1 MVSFVF
7 SYEYFIE
14 RSAKLNRDEHK
25 LSPDSYEQFINI
37 KKKLNIHNEFERVS
51 LLKPTTFAKQDEI
64 IGNLFKLFNKIT
76 EKTYEKLSNDIFS
89 IVSQNSLDSKKIC
102 DTFFKVILNNSFFC
116 HLYAKLYK
124 GFISITSE
132 FDSVLEIQISKYVEN
147 ITNII
152 YVSANEDYDK
162 YCDYVKKTEN
172 IKNFTNFLIQC
183 LEQRIIQS
191 DIIIDLAILFQK
203 YCLDNI
209 DDEEKLI
216 LNDVYISNIAIIVN
230 NAYKELRTKDKWE
243 IFMTNFELLMKSDG
257 CGKNKKMHFKLL
269 DISDNINKYTKRFK
283 GTNT

>member
-1 MVSFVF
+1 MVSVVF

-14 RSAKLNRDEHK
+14 RSAKLNRSEYK
-25 LSPDSYEQFINI
+25 LPTHSYERFLNI
-37 KKKLNIHNEFERVS
+37 KKKLNVHDEHDRIPI
-51 LLKPTTFAKQDEI
+51 LKPTTFVKQDEI
-64 IGNLFKLFNKIT
+64 IGNLFKQFNKIT
-76 EKTYEKLSNDIFS
+76 EKTYEKLSSDIFS
-89 IVSQNSLDSKKIC
+89 IISQNSLEAEKIC

-124 GFISITSE
+124 GFISITT
-132 FDSVLEIQISKYVEN
+132 DYYSVLEIQISKYVEN

-162 YCDYVKKTEN
+162 YCDYVKQTEN

-183 LEQRIIQS
+183 MKQQIIQS
-191 DIIIDLAILFQK
+191 DILLDLALSFQNHS
-203 YCLDNI
+203 LNNI
-209 DDEEKLI
+209 DDEEKLV
-216 LNDVYISNIAIIVN
+216 LNDIYISNIAIIVRDT
-230 NAYKELRTKDKWE
+230 YKELYIKDKWK

-269 DISDNINKYTKRFK
+269 DISDNINKYTKKFK